1 MNPRLVICL
10 LVSALFGVG
19 SAAFSVVSG
28 FGVLVALVAYS
39 GTSSVSLL
47 ALAVATM
54 PRARAGRRAAL
65 LPAPGRHTVA

>member
-39 GTSSVSLL
+39 GASSVSLL

-54 PRARAGRRAAL
+54 PRARAGRRTAL